1 MSGFTKPTTLVR
13 KAEVA
18 VRQAVGAHVP
28 ADPRRGFT
36 DHMEV
41 LSPQL
46 VIGYKKYPAATNYPS
61 DAMKASA
68 LEGTRLAARV
78 MRQVNDEFAG
88 ILMLR
93 RKESALMKQVLAA
106 HFHLIEGD
114 TAGGTLKDNVANKKF
129 SARAIFE
136 KDRRWVLERIRQN
149 MLSLSFHLN
158 TGVYL
163 IDTDPYH
170 RDIESG
176 KVSTPLAV
184 GTQISTEAFVS
195 PTKIKFDPNTWRVT
209 RAKYYSDTHSGFRN
223 GEIHVSLE
231 LLKDYSALSYA
242 RIIIHEATH
251 KYFNTDDEAYAHEN
265 TYAGLSL
272 AETLNN
278 ADSYAWAAVSL
289 YAGAVKMGSVADY
302 HQDWAQCS

>member
-1 MSGFTKPTTLVR
+1 MTGFTKPTTLVR

-46 VIGYKKYPAATNYPS
+46 VIGYKKYPAAANYPS

-68 LEGTRLAARV
+68 QEATRLAARI
-78 MRQVNDEFAG
+78 MRKVNDEFAG

-93 RKESALMKQVLAA
+93 RKESALMQQVLAT
-106 HFHLIEGD
+106 HFHLIAGD
-114 TAGGTLKDNVANKKF
+114 TAGGMLKDNVVNKKF
-129 SARAIFE
+129 SAHAVFE

-163 IDTDPYH
+163 IDTDPH
-170 RDIESG
+170 RRDIETG
-176 KVSTPLAV
+176 QVKAPVPV
-184 GTQISTEAFVS
+184 GTAITTEAYVS
-195 PTKIKFDPNTWRVT
+195 PTKTKFDPNTWRVT
-209 RAKYYSDTHSGFRN
+209 GAKFYSDTHSGFRN

-251 KYFNTDDEAYAHEN
+251 KYFNTEDEAYAHQG

-272 AETLNN
+272 VETLNN

-289 YAGAVKMGSVADY
+289 YAGAVKMGSLADY
-302 HQDWAQCS
+302 NRDWAQCS

>member
-1 MSGFTKPTTLVR
+1 MTGFTKPSTLLR
-13 KAEVA
+13 KAEVG
-18 VRQAVGAHVP
+18 VRKLVGAHVP

-46 VIGYKKYPAATNYPS
+46 LIGYKKYPAATNYPT
-61 DAMKASA
+61 DAMKSA
-68 LEGTRLAARV
+68 AAEATRVAARI
-78 MRQVNDEFAG
+78 MRKVNDEFAG

-93 RKESALMKQVLAA
+93 RKESQLMQDVLAT
-106 HFHLIEGD
+106 HFHLRAGD
-114 TAGGTLKDNVANKKF
+114 DAGGMLKNNVVDKKL
-129 SARAIFE
+129 SLRGIVE

-163 IDTDPYH
+163 IDIDASR

-176 KVSTPLAV
+176 VAV
-184 GTQISTEAFVS
+184 NPANADASTEAFVS
-195 PTKIKFDPNTWRVT
+195 PTKTKFDPNTWRVT
-209 RAKYYSDTHSGFRN
+209 DAKFYSNTMSGFRN
-223 GEIHVSLE
+223 GEIHVSLDM
-231 LLKDYSALSYA
+231 LKDYSALSYA

-251 KYFNTDDEAYAHEN
+251 KYFNTDDEAYAHED
-265 TYAGLSL
+265 TYPGLSL

-289 YAGAVKMGSVADY
+289 YCGSVKMATKANY
-302 HQDWAQCS
+302 HPDWAQCA